1 MAKAKEVAVKD
12 NGGVPAYLKGYTGPM
27 GTEGIE
33 NDDISIP
40 MIKIGQ
46 GTSLEVK
53 SGEVAEGDFFLNITG
68 EVLGNAESPMRAV
81 IIASTK
87 EYILWRDRK
96 YEGGGIMA
104 RAKKGK
110 VDGKTVYLWDKPNQT
125 FVNKVDGKHKV
136 EWTTGEYLV
145 ADEGLDAWGSE
156 IPGNEDSGKAAT
168 AHHNFL
174 VILPDHGNMVAA
186 LSLSRSQ
193 VRKAEDLNGILT
205 MKGSA
210 GLPLFV
216 NLFEFTTIDVT
227 NKEGQQYKNYKFR
240 PAGLIPDE
248 WFATYEATFKRFTS
262 TGWEVEQSQ
271 DAGEAALQGGF

>member
-1 MAKAKEVAVKD
+1 MAKSKAVAVKED
-12 NGGVPAYLKGYTGPM
+12 ASVPAYLKGYTGRM
-27 GTEGIE
+27 GTENID

-46 GTSLEVK
+46 GTSPEVK
-53 SGEVAEGDFFLNITG
+53 SGEVQEGDFFLNITG
-68 EVLGNAESPMRAV
+68 EVLGNAEDPMRAV
-81 IIASTK
+81 VIASTK

-104 RAKKGK
+104 RAKKARIGDLLFYK
-110 VDGKTVYLWDKPNQT
+110 WDKPNQT
-125 FVNKVDGKHKV
+125 FLNKVDGKIKV
-136 EWTTGEYLV
+136 EWVTQEYV
-145 ADEGLDAWGSE
+145 VPGQGLDAWGSE
-156 IPGNEDSGKAAT
+156 IPGNEDSGKAVT

-205 MKGSA
+205 MKSAA
-210 GLPLFV
+210 GLPSFV
-216 NLFEFTTIDVT
+216 SLFEFTTVDQS
-227 NKEGQQYKNYKFR
+227 NKEGQSYKNYKFR

-248 WFATYEATFKRFTS
+248 WFAGFEATFKRFDTS
-262 TGWEVEQSQ
+262 SWEVEQAQESS
-271 DAGEAALQGGF
+271 DTESKGGF

>member
-104 RAKKGK
+104 RAKK
-110 VDGKTVYLWDKPNQT
+110 
-125 FVNKVDGKHKV
+125 
-136 EWTTGEYLV
+136 
-145 ADEGLDAWGSE
+145 EGLDAWGSE